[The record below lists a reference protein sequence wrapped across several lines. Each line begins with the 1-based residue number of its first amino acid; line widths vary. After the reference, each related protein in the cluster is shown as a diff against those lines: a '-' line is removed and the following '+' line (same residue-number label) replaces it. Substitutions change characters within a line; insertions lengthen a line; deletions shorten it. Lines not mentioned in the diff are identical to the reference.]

1 MVHSSD
7 TIITLI
13 PTVRVCLLHQL
24 HEDGS
29 EPLSAEKFWFL

>member
-1 MVHSSD
+1 MVHSPD
-7 TIITLI
+7 MIIALI

-29 EPLSAEKFWFL
+29 EPLSAEKFCFL